1 MKRIKSYTKEIIRL
15 MKKPQMRI
23 LPGQLAFFILLSII
37 PLLALLGNIAG
48 FVSLPIDVIYQLF
61 SNKISEEIINVLYPL
76 LIDISN
82 TSLIMFY
89 LIAIFMASNGTN
101 SLIITANSI
110 YENENTNFI
119 KDRIRSFVMLFS
131 LISLIIFG
139 LLIPIT
145 GDKVITN
152 FGLFINN
159 PSIRETFLNLYHL
172 LKTPLSLLFVFI
184 NLKVLYKMSPS
195 VKIKWKTTTKGS
207 IFTTIIWYVM
217 TKIYMLYVT
226 NFSSYNIYY
235 GALSSILVL
244 FIWLY
249 LLAYVFILG
258 MAINSNAYLREQ
270 RSKAIA
276 KKTKTN

>member
-1 MKRIKSYTKEIIRL
+1 